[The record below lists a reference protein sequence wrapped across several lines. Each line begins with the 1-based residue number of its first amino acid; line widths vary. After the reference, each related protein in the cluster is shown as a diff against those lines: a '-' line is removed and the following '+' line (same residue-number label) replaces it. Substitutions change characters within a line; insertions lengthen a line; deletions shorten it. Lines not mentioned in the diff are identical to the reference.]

1 MRETAMDLSRV
12 VVVCLFASLAA
23 GADDKP
29 ENSKPE
35 LATHTE
41 AKPLDVSFQ
50 KLSALCLHGNGTL
63 WATDEQAKTIKVI
76 DADGSVTKT
85 IDLSFA
91 PESLEIASDGAVYCG
106 GQGQLAL
113 LRSSGE
119 VVKIG
124 KIPPEQPTPSASPR
138 HNRPQRVSGLAVLG
152 GDLFVA
158 YGSSWSVRSL
168 SNLYRFDRQ
177 FENSVRIVEGLRGC
191 CQRCDIV
198 ARDGV
203 IYVAENARHRI
214 SMFDRDGKHLGNWG
228 NRERTGLEGFGA
240 CCNPMNLCFDKE
252 GVLYTSESGLGR
264 VKAYNTNGELLG
276 LVGYTAVE
284 RFERASHLAST
295 CSNIA
300 IAVTPDAAK
309 IYVMDY
315 QENLIRVLVRKEPP
329 S

>member
-1 MRETAMDLSRV
+1 MGLSRV
-12 VVVCLFASLAA
+12 VVYGLVSLCLFASPVLA
-23 GADDKP
+23 ADDKP
-29 ENSKPE
+29 EDLKAE
-35 LATHTE
+35 LATHSET
-41 AKPLDVSFQ
+41 KPLDISFQ
-50 KLSALCLHGNGTL
+50 KLSAMCLHPDGTL

-76 DADGSVTKT
+76 TADGEVAKT

-91 PESLEIASDGAVYCG
+91 PESLEVASDGTVYCG
-106 GQGQLAL
+106 GQGQVAL
-113 LRSSGE
+113 LKSTGE
-119 VVKIG
+119 LVKVG
-124 KIPPEQPTPSASPR
+124 KIPPEKPTLSASPR

-152 GDLFVA
+152 DDLFVA

-168 SNLYRFDRQ
+168 SNLYRFDRRV
-177 FENSVRIVEGLRGC
+177 ENPVRIVEELRGC

-214 SMFDRDGKHLGNWG
+214 SMFDRDGKDLGNWG

-240 CCNPMNLCFDKE
+240 CCNPMNLCFDND

-264 VKAYNTNGELLG
+264 VKAYKPDGKMLG

-284 RFERASHLAST
+284 RFVRASHLASS

-300 IAVTPDAAK
+300 IAMTPDADK

-315 QENLIRVLVRKEPP
+315 KENLIRVLVRKEPA